1 MNIRGKMFLDLKD
14 KELFRRAGDYALEY
28 AEAALDRNVFPDDKA
43 LKNLVF
49 FEEEMPVDSLDAASI
64 LDLLHKYGSPATVS
78 QIGGRYF
85 GFVNGGVVPASL
97 AVKWLTDF
105 WDQNTP
111 IYVTSPV
118 VSKIESVVEKWLKQ
132 IFSLPDETVAGF
144 VSGSSMAIL
153 CGLAAARFRILEKQG
168 WDVNKKG
175 LAGAPSF
182 RVVLGRQAHGTV
194 TKGLALLGIG
204 SDQLEYAD
212 ADDQGRIIPENL
224 PVLDERTI
232 LILQAGHVSTGSF
245 DPFDKIM
252 PIAEAAGAWIHIDG
266 AFGLWAAGS
275 GKFNKLTIKMNRA
288 DSWSAD
294 GHKTLNTPYDSG
306 IILCKDREALVSALH
321 ASGSYIIYGE
331 DRDGMLFTPEM
342 SRRARAVEMWAT
354 LKFLGTKGLA
364 ELVEGLHDRAVQF
377 AEEFNLQGFNIL
389 NDVVF
394 NQVLVSC
401 KDDEQTKKVLELV
414 QQSGECW
421 CGNAIWDGKYVI
433 RVSVCSWATTE
444 EDVSRTV
451 KAFVAAREQRT
462 VISKQ

>member
-1 MNIRGKMFLDLKD
+1 MFLDLKD
-14 KELFRRAGDYALEY
+14 KELFKKAGDYALEY
-28 AEAALDRNVFPDDKA
+28 AESALDRNVFPDEKA
-43 LKNLVF
+43 LKNLLVF
-49 FEEEMPVDSLDAASI
+49 DEDLPFDSTDAVSIVDQ
-64 LDLLHKYGSPATVS
+64 LHRYGSPSTVS

-85 GFVNGGVVPASL
+85 GFVNGGVIPASL

-111 IYVTSPV
+111 MYVTSPV
-118 VSKIESVVEKWLKQ
+118 MSKIESVVEKWLKQ

-153 CGLAAARFRILEKQG
+153 CGLAAARFRILERQG

-175 LAGAPSF
+175 LSVSPPF
-182 RVVLGRQAHGTV
+182 RVVLGRHAHSTV
-194 TKGLALLGIG
+194 TKGLALLGVG
-204 SDQLEYAD
+204 SDQLEYVD
-212 ADDQGRIIPENL
+212 VDNQGRIIPESL
-224 PVLDERTI
+224 PVLDTKTI
-232 LILQAGHVSTGSF
+232 LILQAGHVSTGAF
-245 DPFDKIM
+245 DPFDDIM
-252 PIAEAAGAWIHIDG
+252 PIAEEAGAWVHVDG

-275 GKFNKLTIKMNRA
+275 NKFNSLTNGMSRA

-306 IILCKDREALVSALH
+306 IILCKDRDALVSALH
-321 ASGSYIIYGE
+321 AAGSYLIFGE
-331 DRDGMLFTPEM
+331 NRDGMLFTPEM
-342 SRRARAVEMWAT
+342 SRRARAVEMWAA
-354 LKFLGTKGLA
+354 LKFLGIKGLA

-377 AEEFNLQGFNIL
+377 AEEFKLQGFEVL

-401 KDDEQTKKVLELV
+401 KDDDQTKRVLELV

-421 CGNAIWDGKYVI
+421 CGNARWNDKYVI

-444 EDVSRTV
+444 ADVSRSV
-451 KAFVAAREQRT
+451 KAFVDAKNKVDTE
-462 VISKQ
+462 

>member
-1 MNIRGKMFLDLKD
+1 MSIQEKMFLEQKD
-14 KELFRRAGDYALEY
+14 KDLFKRAKNYALEY
-28 AEAALDRNVFPDDKA
+28 AEMATDRKVYPDEKA
-43 LKNLVF
+43 LQNLDSFV
-49 FEEEMPVDSLDAASI
+49 EDMPTEMSDAGTI
-64 LDLLHKYGSPATVS
+64 LDQLHIYGSPGTVS

-85 GFVNGGVVPASL
+85 GFVNGGVIPASL

-111 IYVTSPV
+111 MYVTSPV
-118 VSKIESVVEKWLKQ
+118 VSVIESVVERWLKQ
-132 IFSLPDETVAGF
+132 IFSLPGETVAGF

-153 CGLAAARFRILEKQG
+153 CGLAAARYRILEKQG

-175 LAGAPSF
+175 LSGAPPF

-204 SDQLEYAD
+204 SEQLEYVD
-212 ADDQGRIIPENL
+212 VDDQGRIIPDNL
-224 PVLDERTI
+224 PEMDDSTL

-252 PIAEAAGAWIHIDG
+252 PLAQAAGAWVHVDG
-266 AFGLWAAGS
+266 AFGLWVAGS
-275 GKFNKLTIKMNRA
+275 DKFKNLTNGMSLA

-306 IILCKDREALVSALH
+306 IILCKDKEALVSALH
-321 ASGSYIIYGE
+321 SSGSYLIHSE
-331 DRDGMLFTPEM
+331 NRDGMLFTPEM
-342 SRRARAVEMWAT
+342 SRRARAVELWAA

-364 ELVEGLHDRAVQF
+364 ELVEGLHSRAVQF
-377 AEEFNLQGFNIL
+377 AEEFKLHGFMVL

-394 NQVLVSC
+394 NQVIVAC
-401 KDDEQTKKVLELV
+401 KDDDQTKKVLDLV

-421 CGNAIWDGKYVI
+421 CGNAKWNNKYVI

-444 EDVSRTV
+444 ADVTGSI
-451 KAFVAAREQRT
+451 KAFVDARNK
-462 VISKQ
+462 VGNKQE

>member
-1 MNIRGKMFLDLKD
+1 MFLETKD
-14 KELFRRAGDYALEY
+14 KELFKKAGDYALEY
-28 AEAALDRNVFPDDKA
+28 AQTAFERNVFPDKDA
-43 LKNLVF
+43 IKNLNSF
-49 FEEEMPVDSLDAASI
+49 DEDLPDESLDALSI
-64 LDLLHKYGSPATVS
+64 LDHLHKYGSPATVS

-85 GFVNGGVVPASL
+85 GFVNGGVIPASL

-111 IYVTSPV
+111 MYVTSPV
-118 VSKIESVVEKWLKQ
+118 VSVIESVVERWLKQ
-132 IFSLPDETVAGF
+132 IFSLPEKTVAGF

-175 LAGAPSF
+175 LAGSPPF

-204 SDQLEYAD
+204 SDQLEYVD
-212 ADDQGRIIPENL
+212 VDDQGRIIPDNL
-224 PVLDERTI
+224 PKMDDSTI

-252 PIAEAAGAWIHIDG
+252 PIAEAAGAWVHIDG

-275 GKFNKLTIKMNRA
+275 DKFKNLTNCMSLA

-306 IILCKDREALVSALH
+306 IILCKDKEALVSSLH
-321 ASGSYIIYGE
+321 SSGSYLIHSE
-331 DRDGMLFTPEM
+331 NRDGMLFTPEM
-342 SRRARAVEMWAT
+342 SRRARAVEMWAA
-354 LKFLGTKGLA
+354 LKFLGLKGLA
-364 ELVEGLHDRAVQF
+364 ELVEGLHERAVQF
-377 AEEFNLQGFNIL
+377 AGEFELHGFKVL

-394 NQVLVSC
+394 NQVIIAC
-401 KDDEQTKKVLELV
+401 EDDSTTAKILELV
-414 QQSGECW
+414 QKSGECW
-421 CGNAIWDGKYVI
+421 CGNAKWNNKYVI

-444 EDVSRTV
+444 ADVSRSV
-451 KAFVAAREQRT
+451 KAFVDARNK
-462 VISKQ
+462 VGN